1 MPDYLN
7 GKIYKITNNVNDYIY
22 IGSTIKSLNQR
33 FSEHKSNYKL
43 YLNEKNR
50 NVSSYKLFDKYD
62 IENCRIELI
71 ENFPCDNRTELE
83 QQESVYINKNKA
95 FCVNNNIPGRTQKQ
109 YIIDNK
115 EKLKQYKIDNK
126 YKFKQKIKCDY
137 CGGKFT
143 FANKSIHYKTKKHL
157 NHLEKQPIININNL
171 TINNYN

>member
-1 MPDYLN
+1 MVDYSN

-22 IGSTIKSLNQR
+22 IGSTIKTLNQR
-33 FSEHKSNYKL
+33 FSNHKINYKR

-62 IENCRIELI
+62 IENCSIELI

-83 QQESVYINKNKA
+83 QQESVYINNNKA
-95 FCVNNNIPGRTQKQ
+95 FCVNNNIPGRTIKD
-109 YIIDNK
+109 YRIDNK
-115 EKLKQYKIDNK
+115 DKINK
-126 YKFKQKIKCDY
+126 KNICG

-143 FANKSIHYKTKKHL
+143 NSNKSMHYKSKKHL
-157 NHLEKQPIININNL
+157 NYLEQKQQPIINNCNI